1 MIRIL
6 SMLTLAS
13 TMTIATQAQA
23 IFTSPDP
30 LDPTIPGVGT
40 NRYSYSF
47 NDPINGRDPS
57 GYCEESHGCEGEWGP
72 LEGEPS
78 EVQTPDGLQDVSNF
92 GGPNPTYG
100 ADPKKFKTENN
111 FDFDKYI
118 YEQIL
123 TEGTKFNEL
132 YNEALQSGAAVSFT
146 QDWRIGGRLRDFA
159 TTSGISLGRLSVEIT
174 GTISVGENG
183 AAIIDAVADLS
194 KVGTYDWKPDSD
206 FAPLGAPIGNALIN
220 FKGGEYNMPGP
231 RSPNPVDFAIGKEGV
246 DYGRYRDGSP
256 VNIDILRSY
265 HFRMQVPN

>member
-100 ADPKKFKTENN
+100 ADPKKFKT
-111 FDFDKYI
+111 
-118 YEQIL
+118 
-123 TEGTKFNEL
+123 TKTNSKQTDRRTKKKAPQNQNHFET
-132 YNEALQSGAAVSFT
+132 LQKAAKI
-146 QDWRIGGRLRDFA
+146 DPKH
-159 TTSGISLGRLSVEIT
+159 SL
-174 GTISVGENG
+174 
-183 AAIIDAVADLS
+183 
-194 KVGTYDWKPDSD
+194 
-206 FAPLGAPIGNALIN
+206 
-220 FKGGEYNMPGP
+220 
-231 RSPNPVDFAIGKEGV
+231 SPE
-246 DYGRYRDGSP
+246 
-256 VNIDILRSY
+256 
-265 HFRMQVPN
+265 